1 MRVFLLSPTLHIMQT
16 WPTITIQHRQLAL
29 PQVAKTL
36 NRYVTGVVKLNPQ
49 ERTAQLLKLFADDP
63 FFTAWVYALAAARG
77 QHPSDVSELVEWM
90 NDAGQTYIADLD
102 PDLVGELQPPDP
114 ADSITLVTAIVAN
127 SRKVEHDLVA
137 ELVACDFTDLPAT
150 VDAEIHDALTQLAA
164 PPSDQDGLQLDFSD
178 LQKVLRWDTMEHSF
192 QQQLHTQKMLAIKNF
207 AYGAS
212 HEINNPLANISTRGQ
227 ALLYDET
234 DSDRQRSLNTIV
246 AQAFRAN
253 AMIADLMLFAHPPTM
268 QLERQNLPEILQRS
282 AGEMAIQLKAKN
294 IQIELTGD
302 SNIHV
307 VGNINGLFEM
317 FKALL
322 QNCVDAMESG
332 NIAIGWTPQ
341 LGQVRIEIADTGPG
355 IADDILPVI
364 FDPFFSGREAGR
376 GLGFGLPKAWRIAQI
391 HHGSI
396 EIKNLSD
403 DDANSIG
410 ICATVHLPES
420 RES

>member
-1 MRVFLLSPTLHIMQT
+1 MRVFLFIFAIHTMQT
-16 WPTITIQHRQLAL
+16 WPTITIQHRRLAL

-36 NRYVTGVVKLNPQ
+36 NRYVTGVIKLNPP

-63 FFTAWVYALAAARG
+63 FFTTWVYALAAARG
-77 QHPSDVSELVEWM
+77 QHPSDLSELVEWM

-102 PDLVGELQPPDP
+102 PDLVGELQPPDA
-114 ADSITLVTAIVAN
+114 ADSITLITAIVAN
-127 SRKVEHDLVA
+127 SRNADHDLVA
-137 ELVACDFTDLPAT
+137 ELAACDFAKLPAT

-164 PPSDQDGLQLDFSD
+164 PPTEQDGPQLDFSD
-178 LQKVLRWDTMEHSF
+178 LQKVLRWDTMEDSF

-234 DSDRQRSLNTIV
+234 DSDRQRSLSTIV

-268 QLERQNLPEILQRS
+268 KLERQNLQEIFQRS
-282 AGEMAIQLKAKN
+282 VEEMALPLEANN
-294 IQIELTGD
+294 IQTELTGD

-307 VGNINGLFEM
+307 VGDTNGLFEM

-322 QNCVDAMESG
+322 QNCADAMESG
-332 NIAIGWTPQ
+332 NITIGWTTQ
-341 LGQVRIEIADTGPG
+341 LDQVRIEIADNGPG
-355 IADDILPVI
+355 IATDILPVI

-376 GLGFGLPKAWRIAQI
+376 GLGFGLSKAWRIAQI

-396 EIKNLSD
+396 EVKNLTGDS
-403 DDANSIG
+403 ANPTG
-410 ICATVHLPES
+410 ICVTVHLPES

>member
-1 MRVFLLSPTLHIMQT
+1 MQT
-16 WPTITIQHRQLAL
+16 WPTITIQHRRLAL

-36 NRYVTGVVKLNPQ
+36 NRYVTGIVKLNPQ

-63 FFTAWVYALAAARG
+63 FFTTWVYAQAAARG
-77 QHPSDVSELVEWM
+77 QHPSDLSELVEWM
-90 NDAGQTYIADLD
+90 NDAGQTHIADLD
-102 PDLVGELQPPDP
+102 PDLVGELQSPDP
-114 ADSITLVTAIVAN
+114 ADSITLITAIVAN
-127 SRKVEHDLVA
+127 SRSADHDLVA
-137 ELVACDFTDLPAT
+137 ELVVCDFADLPAT

-164 PPSDQDGLQLDFSD
+164 PPSEQDGLQLNFSN
-178 LQKVLRWDTMEHSF
+178 LQKILRWDTMEQSF

-227 ALLYDET
+227 ALLHDET
-234 DSDRQRSLNTIV
+234 DPDRRRSLNTIV

-268 QLERQNLPEILQRS
+268 KLERQNLQEILQRS
-282 AGEMAIQLKAKN
+282 IVEMTIQLEDNN
-294 IQIELTGD
+294 IQTKLTGD

-307 VGNINGLFEM
+307 VGNTNGLFEM

-332 NIAIGWTPQ
+332 TITISWTAQ
-341 LGQVRIEIADTGPG
+341 LGQIRIEMADTGPG
-355 IADDILPVI
+355 IATDILPVI

-376 GLGFGLPKAWRIAQI
+376 GLGFGLSKAWRIAQI
-391 HHGSI
+391 HHGSL
-396 EIKNLSD
+396 EIQNLTD
-403 DDANSIG
+403 KDANPTG
-410 ICATVHLPES
+410 TCATIHLPES
-420 RES
+420 HEP

>member
-1 MRVFLLSPTLHIMQT
+1 MQT
-16 WPTITIQHRQLAL
+16 WPTIAIQHRRLAL

-36 NRYVTGVVKLNPQ
+36 NRYITGVIKLNPQ

-63 FFTAWVYALAAARG
+63 FFTTWVYALAAARG

-90 NDAGQTYIADLD
+90 NDAGQTYVADLD
-102 PDLVGELQPPDP
+102 PDLAGELQPPDP
-114 ADSITLVTAIVAN
+114 ADSITLITTLVTN
-127 SRKVEHDLVA
+127 SRNADHDLVA
-137 ELVACDFTDLPAT
+137 ELVACDFGELSAT

-164 PPSDQDGLQLDFSD
+164 PPTEQDGLRLGFSD

-234 DSDRQRSLNTIV
+234 DADRQRSLGTIV

-253 AMIADLMLFAHPPTM
+253 AMIADLMLFAHPLTM
-268 QLERQNLPEILQRS
+268 KLERQNLQEILQRS
-282 AGEMAIQLKAKN
+282 LEEMAIQLEAHG
-294 IQIELTGD
+294 IQSELIGD
-302 SNIHV
+302 SDIHV
-307 VGNINGLFEM
+307 IGDTNGLFEM

-332 NIAIGWTPQ
+332 NITIAWTTQ
-341 LGQVRIEIADTGPG
+341 LGQVRIEIADNGPG
-355 IADDILPVI
+355 IATDILPVV

-376 GLGFGLPKAWRIAQI
+376 GLGFGLSKAWRITQI

-396 EIKNLSD
+396 EIENLTD
-403 DDANSIG
+403 DHANPTG
-410 ICATVHLPES
+410 ICVAVHLPES
-420 RES
+420 REA

>member
-1 MRVFLLSPTLHIMQT
+1 MQT
-16 WPTITIQHRQLAL
+16 WPTITIQHRRLAL

-36 NRYVTGVVKLNPQ
+36 NRYVTGVIKLNPQ

-63 FFTAWVYALAAARG
+63 FFTTWAFALAAARG
-77 QHPSDVSELVEWM
+77 QHPSDLSELVDWM
-90 NDAGQTYIADLD
+90 NDAGQTYIAGLD
-102 PDLVGELQPPDP
+102 PDLEGELQPPDA
-114 ADSITLVTAIVAN
+114 ADSITLITAIVAS
-127 SRKVEHDLVA
+127 SRNADHDLVA
-137 ELVACDFTDLPAT
+137 ELVACDFAKLPAT
-150 VDAEIHDALTQLAA
+150 ADAEIHDALTQLAA
-164 PPSDQDGLQLDFSD
+164 FPSEQDGLQLDFSD

-227 ALLYDET
+227 ALLRDET
-234 DSDRQRSLNTIV
+234 DSDRQRSLSTIV
-246 AQAFRAN
+246 AQVFRAN
-253 AMIADLMLFAHPPTM
+253 AMLADLMLFAHPPTM
-268 QLERQNLPEILQRS
+268 KLERQNLQEVLQRS
-282 AGEMAIQLKAKN
+282 VEEMVIPLEANN
-294 IQIELTGD
+294 IQVALTGN
-302 SNIHV
+302 SNIYV
-307 VGNINGLFEM
+307 VGDTNSLFEM

-332 NIAIGWTPQ
+332 NITIGWTTQ
-341 LGQVRIEIADTGPG
+341 LDQVRIEITDNGPG
-355 IADDILPVI
+355 IAVDILPMI

-376 GLGFGLPKAWRIAQI
+376 GLGFGLSKAWRIAQI

-396 EIKNLSD
+396 EIENLTDGSGG
-403 DDANSIG
+403 STG

>member
-1 MRVFLLSPTLHIMQT
+1 MQT
-16 WPTITIQHRQLAL
+16 WPTITIQHRRLAL

-36 NRYVTGVVKLNPQ
+36 NRYVTGIVKLNPQ

-63 FFTAWVYALAAARG
+63 FFTTWIYAQAAARG
-77 QHPSDVSELVEWM
+77 QHPSDLSELVEWM
-90 NDAGQTYIADLD
+90 NDAGQTHIADLD
-102 PDLVGELQPPDP
+102 PDLVGELQSPDP
-114 ADSITLVTAIVAN
+114 ADSITLITAIVAN
-127 SRKVEHDLVA
+127 SRSADHDLVA
-137 ELVACDFTDLPAT
+137 ELVVCDFADLPAT

-164 PPSDQDGLQLDFSD
+164 PPSEQDGLQLNFSN
-178 LQKVLRWDTMEHSF
+178 LQKILRWDTMEQSF

-227 ALLYDET
+227 ALLHDET
-234 DSDRQRSLNTIV
+234 DPDRRRSLNTIV

-268 QLERQNLPEILQRS
+268 KLERQNLQEILQRS
-282 AGEMAIQLKAKN
+282 IVEMTIQLEDNN
-294 IQIELTGD
+294 IQTKLTGD

-307 VGNINGLFEM
+307 VGNTNGLFEM

-332 NIAIGWTPQ
+332 TITISWTAQ
-341 LGQVRIEIADTGPG
+341 LGQIRIEMADTGPG
-355 IADDILPVI
+355 IATDILPVI

-376 GLGFGLPKAWRIAQI
+376 GLGFGLSKAWRIAQV
-391 HHGSI
+391 HHGSL
-396 EIKNLSD
+396 EIQNLTD
-403 DDANSIG
+403 EDANPTG
-410 ICATVHLPES
+410 TCATIHLPES
-420 RES
+420 HEP

>member
-1 MRVFLLSPTLHIMQT
+1 MQT
-16 WPTITIQHRQLAL
+16 WPTITIQHRRLAL

-36 NRYVTGVVKLNPQ
+36 NRYVTGIVKLNPQ

-63 FFTAWVYALAAARG
+63 FFTTWVHAQAAARG
-77 QHPSDVSELVEWM
+77 QHPSDLSELVEWM
-90 NDAGQTYIADLD
+90 NDAGQTHIADLD
-102 PDLVGELQPPDP
+102 PDLVGELQSPDP
-114 ADSITLVTAIVAN
+114 ADSITLITAIVAN
-127 SRKVEHDLVA
+127 SRSADHDLVA
-137 ELVACDFTDLPAT
+137 ELVVCDFADLPAT

-164 PPSDQDGLQLDFSD
+164 PPSEQDGLQLNFSN
-178 LQKVLRWDTMEHSF
+178 LQKILRWDTMEQSF

-227 ALLYDET
+227 ALLHDET
-234 DSDRQRSLNTIV
+234 DPDRRRSLNTIV

-268 QLERQNLPEILQRS
+268 KLERQNLQEILQRS
-282 AGEMAIQLKAKN
+282 IVEMTIQLEDNN
-294 IQIELTGD
+294 IQTKLTGD

-307 VGNINGLFEM
+307 VGNTNGLFEM

-332 NIAIGWTPQ
+332 TITISWTAQ
-341 LGQVRIEIADTGPG
+341 LGQIRIEMADTGPG
-355 IADDILPVI
+355 IATDILPVI

-376 GLGFGLPKAWRIAQI
+376 GLGFGLSKAWRIAQV
-391 HHGSI
+391 HHGSL
-396 EIKNLSD
+396 EIQNLTD
-403 DDANSIG
+403 EDANPTG
-410 ICATVHLPES
+410 TCATIHLPES
-420 RES
+420 HEP

>member
-1 MRVFLLSPTLHIMQT
+1 MQT
-16 WPTITIQHRQLAL
+16 WPTITIQHRRLAL

-36 NRYVTGVVKLNPQ
+36 NRYVTGIVKLNPQ

-63 FFTAWVYALAAARG
+63 FFTTWVYAQAAARG
-77 QHPSDVSELVEWM
+77 QHPSDLSELVEWM
-90 NDAGQTYIADLD
+90 NDAGQTHIADLD
-102 PDLVGELQPPDP
+102 PDLVGELQSPDP
-114 ADSITLVTAIVAN
+114 ADSITLITAIVAN
-127 SRKVEHDLVA
+127 SRSADHDLVA
-137 ELVACDFTDLPAT
+137 ELVVCDFADLPAT

-164 PPSDQDGLQLDFSD
+164 PPSEQDGLQFNFSN
-178 LQKVLRWDTMEHSF
+178 LQKILRWDTMEQSF

-227 ALLYDET
+227 ALLHDET
-234 DSDRQRSLNTIV
+234 DPDRRRSLNTIV

-268 QLERQNLPEILQRS
+268 KLERQNLQEILQRS
-282 AGEMAIQLKAKN
+282 IVEMTIQLEDNN
-294 IQIELTGD
+294 IQTKLTGD

-307 VGNINGLFEM
+307 VGNTNGLFEM

-332 NIAIGWTPQ
+332 TITISWTAQ
-341 LGQVRIEIADTGPG
+341 LGQIRIEMADTGPG
-355 IADDILPVI
+355 IATDILPVI

-376 GLGFGLPKAWRIAQI
+376 GLGFGLSKAWRIAQV
-391 HHGSI
+391 HHGSL
-396 EIKNLSD
+396 EIQNLTD
-403 DDANSIG
+403 EDANPTG
-410 ICATVHLPES
+410 TCATIHLPES
-420 RES
+420 HEP

>member
-1 MRVFLLSPTLHIMQT
+1 MQT
-16 WPTITIQHRQLAL
+16 WPTITIQHRRLAL

-36 NRYVTGVVKLNPQ
+36 NRYVTGVVKLDPP

-63 FFTAWVYALAAARG
+63 FFTTWVYALAAARG

-90 NDAGQTYIADLD
+90 NDAGQTHIADLD
-102 PDLVGELQPPDP
+102 PDLVGELQPPAP
-114 ADSITLVTAIVAN
+114 ADSITLITAIVAN
-127 SRKVEHDLVA
+127 SRNADHDLVA
-137 ELVACDFTDLPAT
+137 ELVACDFDELPAT
-150 VDAEIHDALTQLAA
+150 VDAEIHDALTQLVA
-164 PPSDQDGLQLDFSD
+164 PPSEQDDLRLDFSD

-234 DSDRQRSLNTIV
+234 DLDRQRSLSTIV

-268 QLERQNLPEILQRS
+268 KLERQNLQKILQRS
-282 AGEMAIQLKAKN
+282 VEEMEIPLAANDIQTK
-294 IQIELTGD
+294 LTGD
-302 SNIHV
+302 SSIHV
-307 VGNINGLFEM
+307 VGDTNGLFEM

-322 QNCVDAMESG
+322 QNCVDAMEAG
-332 NIAIGWTPQ
+332 NITIGWT
-341 LGQVRIEIADTGPG
+341 IEIGQIRIKITDNGPG
-355 IADDILPVI
+355 IASDILPVI

-376 GLGFGLPKAWRIAQI
+376 GLGFGLSKAWRIAQI

-396 EIKNLSD
+396 DIENLTGD
-403 DDANSIG
+403 GANSTG
-410 ICATVHLPES
+410 ICVTVYLPES

>member
-1 MRVFLLSPTLHIMQT
+1 MQT
-16 WPTITIQHRQLAL
+16 WPTITIQHRRLAL

-36 NRYVTGVVKLNPQ
+36 NRYVTGIVKLNPQ

-63 FFTAWVYALAAARG
+63 FFTTWVYAQAAARG
-77 QHPSDVSELVEWM
+77 QHPSDLSELVEWM
-90 NDAGQTYIADLD
+90 NDAGQTHIADLD
-102 PDLVGELQPPDP
+102 PDLVGELQSPDP
-114 ADSITLVTAIVAN
+114 ADSITLITAIVAN
-127 SRKVEHDLVA
+127 SRSADHDLVA
-137 ELVACDFTDLPAT
+137 ELVVCDFADLPAT

-164 PPSDQDGLQLDFSD
+164 PPSEQDGLQFNFSN
-178 LQKVLRWDTMEHSF
+178 LQKILRWDTMEQSF

-227 ALLYDET
+227 ALLHDET
-234 DSDRQRSLNTIV
+234 DPDRRRSLNTIV

-268 QLERQNLPEILQRS
+268 KLERQNLQEILQRS
-282 AGEMAIQLKAKN
+282 IVEMTIQLEDNN
-294 IQIELTGD
+294 IQTKLTGD

-307 VGNINGLFEM
+307 VGNTNGLFEM

-332 NIAIGWTPQ
+332 TITISWTAQ
-341 LGQVRIEIADTGPG
+341 LGQIRIEMADTGPG
-355 IADDILPVI
+355 IATDILPVI

-376 GLGFGLPKAWRIAQI
+376 GLGFGLSKAWRIAQV
-391 HHGSI
+391 HHGSL
-396 EIKNLSD
+396 EIQNLTD
-403 DDANSIG
+403 KDANPTG
-410 ICATVHLPES
+410 TCATIHLPES
-420 RES
+420 HEP

>member
-1 MRVFLLSPTLHIMQT
+1 MQT
-16 WPTITIQHRQLAL
+16 WPTITIQHRRLAL

-36 NRYVTGVVKLNPQ
+36 NRYVTGIVKLNPQ

-63 FFTAWVYALAAARG
+63 FFTTWIYAQAAARG
-77 QHPSDVSELVEWM
+77 QHPSDLSELVEWM
-90 NDAGQTYIADLD
+90 NDAGQTHIADLD
-102 PDLVGELQPPDP
+102 PDLVGELQSPDP
-114 ADSITLVTAIVAN
+114 ADSITLITAIVAN
-127 SRKVEHDLVA
+127 SRSADHDLAA
-137 ELVACDFTDLPAT
+137 ELVVCDFADLPAT

-164 PPSDQDGLQLDFSD
+164 PPSEQDGLQFNFSN
-178 LQKVLRWDTMEHSF
+178 LQKILRWDTMEQSF

-227 ALLYDET
+227 ALLHDET
-234 DSDRQRSLNTIV
+234 DPDRRRSLNTIV

-268 QLERQNLPEILQRS
+268 KLERQNLQEILQRS
-282 AGEMAIQLKAKN
+282 IVEMTIQLEDNN
-294 IQIELTGD
+294 IQTKLTGD

-307 VGNINGLFEM
+307 VGNTNGLFEM

-332 NIAIGWTPQ
+332 TITISWTAQ
-341 LGQVRIEIADTGPG
+341 LGQIRIEMADTGPG
-355 IADDILPVI
+355 IATDILPVI

-376 GLGFGLPKAWRIAQI
+376 GLGFGLSKAWRIAQV
-391 HHGSI
+391 HHGSL
-396 EIKNLSD
+396 EIQNLTD
-403 DDANSIG
+403 KDANPTG
-410 ICATVHLPES
+410 TCATIHLPES
-420 RES
+420 HEP

>member
-1 MRVFLLSPTLHIMQT
+1 MQT

>member
-1 MRVFLLSPTLHIMQT
+1 MQT
-16 WPTITIQHRQLAL
+16 WPTITIQHRRLAL

-36 NRYVTGVVKLNPQ
+36 NRYVTGIVKLNPQ

-63 FFTAWVYALAAARG
+63 FFTTWVYAQAAARG
-77 QHPSDVSELVEWM
+77 QHPSDLSELVEWM
-90 NDAGQTYIADLD
+90 NDAGQTHIADLD
-102 PDLVGELQPPDP
+102 PDLVGELQSPDP
-114 ADSITLVTAIVAN
+114 ADSITLITAIVAN
-127 SRKVEHDLVA
+127 SRSADHDLVA
-137 ELVACDFTDLPAT
+137 ELVVCDFADLPAT

-164 PPSDQDGLQLDFSD
+164 PPSEQDGLQLNFSN
-178 LQKVLRWDTMEHSF
+178 LQKILRWDTMEQSF

-227 ALLYDET
+227 ALLHDET
-234 DSDRQRSLNTIV
+234 DPDRRRSLNTIV

-268 QLERQNLPEILQRS
+268 KLERQNLQEILQRS
-282 AGEMAIQLKAKN
+282 IVEMTIQLEDNN
-294 IQIELTGD
+294 IQTKLTGD

-307 VGNINGLFEM
+307 VGNTNGLFEM

-332 NIAIGWTPQ
+332 TITISWTAQ
-341 LGQVRIEIADTGPG
+341 LGQIRIEMADTGPG
-355 IADDILPVI
+355 IATDILPVI

-376 GLGFGLPKAWRIAQI
+376 GLGFGLSKAWRIAQV
-391 HHGSI
+391 HHGSL
-396 EIKNLSD
+396 EIQNLTD
-403 DDANSIG
+403 EDANPTG
-410 ICATVHLPES
+410 TCATIHLPES
-420 RES
+420 HEP